1 MFTLIRDFMDFMK
14 IRKRR
19 KIAVKKFMIR
29 QRIEK
34 FYEDLEAAKG
44 EELTIP
50 AWQLANQVMKDYVK
64 TEKDVNKF
72 YKKMELAG
80 LV

>member
-1 MFTLIRDFMDFMK
+1 MK
-14 IRKRR
+14 LRKRR
-19 KIAVKKFMIR
+19 KIAVKRFMIR
-29 QRIEK
+29 QQIEK
-34 FYEDLEAAKG
+34 FYEDLETTKG
-44 EELTIP
+44 EDLSIP
-50 AWQLANQVMKDYVK
+50 AWQLANQVMRDFVK